1 MHYTNTNNKRE
12 SDGRDSFNSSYSSAK
27 RINVL
32 KRLLVLTVMAISL
45 AFAGAQ
51 TAPTAKAG
59 APCEVVCGEPY
70 IDPTDGQCYQECCP
84 ADPMCKSPC
93 IVKTCTK

>member
-1 MHYTNTNNKRE
+1 MHYTNTNNNRE
-12 SDGRDSFNSSYSSAK
+12 SDSRGFFISSNVSTK
-27 RINVL
+27 RVNVM

-45 AFAGAQ
+45 VFAGAQ
-51 TAPTAKAG
+51 SAPTAKAS

-84 ADPMCKSPC
+84 VDNMCKSPC
-93 IVKTCTK
+93 IVKTCK